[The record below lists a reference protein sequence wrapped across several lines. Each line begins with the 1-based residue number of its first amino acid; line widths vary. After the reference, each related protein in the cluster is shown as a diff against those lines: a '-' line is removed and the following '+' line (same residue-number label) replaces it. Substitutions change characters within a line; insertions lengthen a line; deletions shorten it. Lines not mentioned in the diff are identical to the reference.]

1 MSIATETLPELR
13 LAAIRLVGPYQQIG
27 RTFSALH
34 GIIAP
39 ARLPHR
45 ELIAVFHDDA
55 TVTPA
60 AALRSDAAVIVD
72 EGVELPEGVDERRIP
87 AGRYATVEH
96 AGSYEGLAAAW
107 SRFLREA
114 LPASGHVPR
123 AGVHFEIYR
132 NTPMQV
138 PEAELRTGLYAPI
151 A

>member
-27 RTFSALH
+27 RAFAALH
-34 GIIAP
+34 GIITA

-45 ELIAVFHDDA
+45 ELIAVFYDDA

-72 EGVELPEGVDERRIP
+72 EDVALPAGVEERRIP

-96 AGSYEGLAAAW
+96 AGSYERLAAAW
-107 SRFLREA
+107 SRFLLEE
-114 LPASGHVPR
+114 LPRSGHAPR

-138 PEAELRTGLYAPI
+138 PAAELRTALYAPI